1 MRISDWSSD
10 VCSSDLFLRALDM
23 VDPGFLAAHARHRDP
38 VPQTMLE
45 VTHGYTIRTD
55 DFYFV
60 RPFLGLECF
69 ARAGE
74 VFAVDGGADLR
85 TPYDGCVLVM
95 PNHSAVRGQRAF
107 RLARRAAG
115 GPD

>member
-1 MRISDWSSD
+1 
-10 VCSSDLFLRALDM
+10 
-23 VDPGFLAAHARHRDP
+23 
-38 VPQTMLE
+38 MLE

-85 TPYDGCVLVM
+85 TPYDGCVVVM
-95 PNHSAVRGQRAF
+95 PNHSAVRGHRPF
-107 RLARRAAG
+107 RPARRAAG
-115 GPD
+115 APDSGWTQSARLRPQDVPCIRARPCPSALRHSPSTPVPTK

>member
-45 VTHGYTIRTD
+45 VTRGYTIRTD
-55 DFYFV
+55 DFYCV

-74 VFAVDGGADLR
+74 VFAVDGGAELL
-85 TPYDGCVLVM
+85 TPYEGCGLVM
-95 PNHSAVRGQRAF
+95 PTPRADS
-107 RLARRAAG
+107 
-115 GPD
+115 GPT